1 MVAPVSVLPST
12 AEKPRYVAEMFGR
25 IAGRYDLMNT
35 LMTFGQDAR
44 WRRSVADIVLSTQY
58 SVLSTQP
65 SRGAPWVYCPQVL
78 GTFGP
83 VAAFL
88 VVAVIFPVI
97 PLFLS
102 RFLAPNRPNLVK
114 LEPYESGME
123 TIGPTHVQFP
133 IRYYLYALIF
143 VIFDVEVIYLFPWAL
158 VYDKLPVIAAA
169 EMAVFIIL
177 LLVGLAYAWRKRAF
191 EWQ

>member
-1 MVAPVSVLPST
+1 MAHGLTPRT
-12 AEKPRYVAEMFGR
+12 AFRGR
-25 IAGRYDLMNT
+25 SLYWTSSERNARRGLYGRGSAG
-35 LMTFGQDAR
+35 Q
-44 WRRSVADIVLSTQY
+44 VVE
-58 SVLSTQP
+58 
-65 SRGAPWVYCPQVL
+65 RGYEL

-83 VAAFL
+83 IALFL
-88 VVAVIFPVI
+88 VVAVVFPVV
-97 PLFLS
+97 PLILS
-102 RFLAPNRPNLVK
+102 RFLAPNKPNPVK

-169 EMAVFIIL
+169 EMAVFIVL

>member
-1 MVAPVSVLPST
+1 L
-12 AEKPRYVAEMFGR
+12 EYVF
-25 IAGRYDLMNT
+25 
-35 LMTFGQDAR
+35 
-44 WRRSVADIVLSTQY
+44 
-58 SVLSTQP
+58 
-65 SRGAPWVYCPQVL
+65 

-83 VAAFL
+83 IALFL
-88 VVAVIFPVI
+88 VVAVIFPVV
-97 PLFLS
+97 PLILS
-102 RFLAPNRPNLVK
+102 RFLAPNRPNPVK

-158 VYDKLPVIAAA
+158 VYDKLPPLIVAT
-169 EMAVFIIL
+169 EMGAFIGL
-177 LLVGLAYAWRKRAF
+177 LLIGLAYAWRKRAF

>member
-1 MVAPVSVLPST
+1 
-12 AEKPRYVAEMFGR
+12 
-25 IAGRYDLMNT
+25 
-35 LMTFGQDAR
+35 
-44 WRRSVADIVLSTQY
+44 
-58 SVLSTQP
+58 
-65 SRGAPWVYCPQVL
+65 VL

-83 VAAFL
+83 IALFL

-102 RFLAPNRPNLVK
+102 RFLAPRRPPNAVK

-143 VIFDVEVIYLFPWAL
+143 VIFDVEVIFLFPWAL
-158 VYDKLPVIAAA
+158 VYDKLPVIAAV
-169 EMAVFIIL
+169 EMATFIFL

>member
-1 MVAPVSVLPST
+1 
-12 AEKPRYVAEMFGR
+12 
-25 IAGRYDLMNT
+25 
-35 LMTFGQDAR
+35 
-44 WRRSVADIVLSTQY
+44 
-58 SVLSTQP
+58 
-65 SRGAPWVYCPQVL
+65 VL

-83 VAAFL
+83 IALFL

-102 RFLAPNRPNLVK
+102 RFLA
-114 LEPYESGME
+114 
-123 TIGPTHVQFP
+123 
-133 IRYYLYALIF
+133 LYALMF

-158 VYDKLPVIAAA
+158 VYDKLPVIAAV
-169 EMAVFIIL
+169 EMAVFIML

>member
-1 MVAPVSVLPST
+1 MRRLPLQILVAL
-12 AEKPRYVAEMFGR
+12 
-25 IAGRYDLMNT
+25 
-35 LMTFGQDAR
+35 
-44 WRRSVADIVLSTQY
+44 
-58 SVLSTQP
+58 
-65 SRGAPWVYCPQVL
+65 
-78 GTFGP
+78 
-83 VAAFL
+83 FL
-88 VVAVIFPVI
+88 IVAVVFPVV

-102 RFLAPNRPNLVK
+102 RFIAPHRPNKVK

-169 EMAVFIIL
+169 EMAVFIVL
-177 LLVGLAYAWRKRAF
+177 LLVGLGTLILGAGGVVRWMDLVIAGAF
-191 EWQ
+191 IGLFIGFAIKVPIFPFHTWLPDAHVEAPTAISVILAGGTPS

>member
-1 MVAPVSVLPST
+1 
-12 AEKPRYVAEMFGR
+12 
-25 IAGRYDLMNT
+25 
-35 LMTFGQDAR
+35 
-44 WRRSVADIVLSTQY
+44 
-58 SVLSTQP
+58 
-65 SRGAPWVYCPQVL
+65 VL

-83 VAAFL
+83 IALFL

-97 PLFLS
+97 PLVLS
-102 RFLAPNRPNLVK
+102 RFLAPHRPNPVK

-158 VYDKLPVIAAA
+158 VYDKLPVVAAA
-169 EMAVFIIL
+169 EMAVFIVL

>member
-1 MVAPVSVLPST
+1 VVEVSRNART
-12 AEKPRYVAEMFGR
+12 REARIPRSGAGGRSLYLEYVF
-25 IAGRYDLMNT
+25 
-35 LMTFGQDAR
+35 
-44 WRRSVADIVLSTQY
+44 
-58 SVLSTQP
+58 
-65 SRGAPWVYCPQVL
+65 

-83 VAAFL
+83 IALFL
-88 VVAVIFPVI
+88 VVAVIFPVV
-97 PLFLS
+97 PLILS
-102 RFLAPNRPNLVK
+102 RFLAPNRPNPVK

-158 VYDKLPVIAAA
+158 VYDKLPPFIVAP
-169 EMAVFIIL
+169 EMAIFIGL
-177 LLVGLAYAWRKRAF
+177 LLIGLAYAWRKRAF